1 MRLGTFREAGKEKM
15 AVMVGDRILDV
26 RSAKTVLGGKFES
39 LETHGMRCF
48 IESGETGLDL
58 LKALADEAKGKAG
71 LWRALSSVNLGPPV
85 PKPNKF
91 LALATNYREHIAEGD
106 FTKMPEKED
115 KITPYVFMKPPSTT
129 VIATEDP
136 IVLPKVAVAIDWELE
151 LGVIIGRKGKYIPE
165 AEALDYVFG
174 YTVVNDVSER
184 KLFASKERT
193 KDRDMDG
200 FFDWLNGKWLDGF
213 APTGPVMV
221 TRDEIGNPQN
231 LHARLTINGEVKQD
245 FNTGDMIF
253 DIPATIAFISRIM
266 TLEPGDIIATGT
278 SAGVGDSQGIYLKA
292 GDLVEGEIERIGL
305 LRNQVTEE

>member
-1 MRLGTFREAGKEKM
+1 MKLGTFREDGAEKM

-26 RSAKTVLGGKFES
+26 PSAKEVLGGRYGA
-39 LETHGMRCF
+39 LVTCCMRCF
-48 IESGETGLDL
+48 IESGATGLDL
-58 LKALADEAKGKAG
+58 LGALVDEAKAKAD
-71 LWRALSSVNLGPPV
+71 LWRDLSSVTLGPPV
-85 PKPNKF
+85 PRPNKF

-106 FTKMPEKED
+106 FAKMPEKED

-136 IVLPKVAVAIDWELE
+136 IVMPKVGVAIDWELE

-174 YTVVNDVSER
+174 YTVINDVSER

-213 APTGPVMV
+213 APTGPVLV
-221 TRDEIGNPQN
+221 TRDEIDDPRN
-231 LHARLTINGEVKQD
+231 LHAQLTVNGEVKQD

-278 SAGVGDSQGIYLKA
+278 SAGVGDSQGIYLTA
-292 GDLVEGEIERIGL
+292 GDLVEGEIERIGV
-305 LRNQVTEE
+305 LRNRVVEE

>member
-1 MRLGTFREAGKEKM
+1 MKLGTFREAGKEKM

-26 RSAKTVLGGKFES
+26 PSAKEVLGGRYGA
-39 LETHGMRCF
+39 LVTCCMRCF
-48 IESGETGLDL
+48 IESGATGLDL
-58 LKALADEAKGKAG
+58 LGALVDEAKAKAD
-71 LWRALSSVNLGPPV
+71 LWRDLSSVTLGPPV
-85 PKPNKF
+85 PRPNKF

-106 FTKMPEKED
+106 FAKMPEKED

-136 IVLPKVAVAIDWELE
+136 IVMPKVGVAIDWELE

-174 YTVVNDVSER
+174 YTVINDVSER

-213 APTGPVMV
+213 APTGPVLV
-221 TRDEIGNPQN
+221 TRDEIDDPRN
-231 LHARLTINGEVKQD
+231 LHAKLTVNGEVKQD

-278 SAGVGDSQGIYLKA
+278 SAGVGDSQGIYLTA
-292 GDLVEGEIERIGL
+292 GDLVEGEIERIGV
-305 LRNQVTEE
+305 LRNRVVEE

>member
-1 MRLGTFREAGKEKM
+1 MKLGTFREAGKEKM
-15 AVMVGDRILDV
+15 AVMLGDRILDV
-26 RSAKTVLGGKFES
+26 PSAKKVLGGKFQT

-48 IESGETGLDL
+48 IESGAAGLEL
-58 LKALADEAKGKAG
+58 LKELVDATEGKDD
-71 LWRALSSVNLGPPV
+71 LWRDLSSVTLGPPV
-85 PKPNKF
+85 PKPYKF

-151 LGVIIGRKGKYIPE
+151 LGVIIGKKGKYIPK

-213 APTGPVMV
+213 APTGPVLV
-221 TRDEIGNPQN
+221 TRDEIGDPQN
-231 LHARLTINGEVKQD
+231 LHARLTVNGEVKQD

-292 GDLVEGEIERIGL
+292 GDLVEGEIERIGM
-305 LRNQVTEE
+305 LRNRVVLE

>member
-1 MRLGTFREAGKEKM
+1 MKLGTFREDGAEKM

-26 RSAKTVLGGKFES
+26 PSAKEVLGGRYGA
-39 LETHGMRCF
+39 LVTCCMRCF
-48 IESGETGLDL
+48 IESGATGLDL
-58 LKALADEAKGKAG
+58 LGALVDEAKAKAD
-71 LWRALSSVNLGPPV
+71 LWRDLSSVTLGPPV
-85 PKPNKF
+85 PRPNKF

-106 FTKMPEKED
+106 FAKMPEKED

-136 IVLPKVAVAIDWELE
+136 IVMPKVGVAIDWELE

-213 APTGPVMV
+213 APTGPVLV
-221 TRDEIGNPQN
+221 TRDEIGDPQN
-231 LHARLTINGEVKQD
+231 LHAQLKVNGAVKQD

-278 SAGVGDSQGIYLKA
+278 SAGVGDSQGIYLTA
-292 GDLVEGEIERIGL
+292 GDLVEGEIERIGV
-305 LRNQVTEE
+305 LRNRVVEE

>member
-1 MRLGTFREAGKEKM
+1 MKLGTFREDGAEKM

-26 RSAKTVLGGKFES
+26 PSAKEVLGGRYGA
-39 LETHGMRCF
+39 LVTCCMRCF
-48 IESGETGLDL
+48 IESGATGLDL
-58 LKALADEAKGKAG
+58 LGALVDEAKAKAD
-71 LWRALSSVNLGPPV
+71 LWRDLSSVTLGPPV

-106 FTKMPEKED
+106 FAKMPEKED

-136 IVLPKVAVAIDWELE
+136 IVMPKVGVAIDWELE

-174 YTVVNDVSER
+174 YTVINDVSER

-213 APTGPVMV
+213 APTGPVLV
-221 TRDEIGNPQN
+221 TRDEIDDPRN
-231 LHARLTINGEVKQD
+231 LHAQLTVNGEVKQD

-278 SAGVGDSQGIYLKA
+278 SAGVGDSQGIYLTA
-292 GDLVEGEIERIGL
+292 GDLVEGEIERIGV
-305 LRNQVTEE
+305 LRNR

>member
-1 MRLGTFREAGKEKM
+1 MKLGTFRGAGKKKM
-15 AVMVGDRILDV
+15 AVMVEDRILDV
-26 RSAKTVLGGKFES
+26 ASAKSVLGGKFES
-39 LETHGMRCF
+39 LEAHGMRCF
-48 IESGETGLDL
+48 IESGAVGLEL
-58 LKALADEAKGKAG
+58 LKELVDEAKGKDD
-71 LWRALSSVNLGPPV
+71 LWRDLSTVTLGPPV
-85 PKPNKF
+85 PKPHKF
-91 LALATNYREHIAEGD
+91 LALATNYREHIAEVP
-106 FTKMPEKED
+106 KKED

-136 IVLPKVAVAIDWELE
+136 IVLPKEGVAIDWELE

-184 KLFASKERT
+184 KLFASKERN

-213 APTGPVMV
+213 APTGPVLV
-221 TRDEIGNPQN
+221 TRDEIGDPQN
-231 LHARLTINGEVKQD
+231 LHAQLKVNGVVKQD
-245 FNTGDMIF
+245 FNTRDMIF

-292 GDLVEGEIERIGL
+292 GDLVEGEIEQIGV
-305 LRNQVTEE
+305 LRNRVVLE